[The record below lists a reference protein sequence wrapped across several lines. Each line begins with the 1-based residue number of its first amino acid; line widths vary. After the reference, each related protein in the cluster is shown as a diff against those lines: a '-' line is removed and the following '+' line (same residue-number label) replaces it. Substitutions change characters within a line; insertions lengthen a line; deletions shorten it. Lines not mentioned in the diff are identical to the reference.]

1 LIDEM
6 TMPAILHFFIGK
18 GGVGKSTTSA
28 LTALRL
34 AQSGRRTLL
43 VSLDPAHNQR
53 DIFMQSFSEKPMSVC
68 AGLAVKEI
76 DIDQW
81 SKVYLKKSIDLLKK
95 AYAYQSALNI
105 QRYFNI
111 LKFSPG
117 LEEYALLLAFDATLA
132 QGTAWDDI
140 LFDMPPTALTLRFF
154 SLPVITQLWL
164 SELMALRTKIYAKK
178 KIVSKIK
185 WKSIEIEQDNVKTR
199 LQSLI
204 ADSQRQSACF
214 TSGATRINL
223 VLNNDP
229 LACSEAVRICR
240 KLNDIEMNITRVIL
254 NKYQH
259 GEATEKL
266 DPIFGAYP
274 MWRIPLSKTSL
285 TGVKALERYLQC
297 HPGAIAVHN
306 TLAA

>member
-1 LIDEM
+1 M
-6 TMPAILHFFIGK
+6 STTLHFFIGK

-28 LTALRL
+28 LTAVRL

-53 DIFMQSFSEKPMSVC
+53 DIFMRPFSERPIPVR

-76 DIDQW
+76 NVDQW
-81 SKVYLKKSIDLLKK
+81 VKAYLKKSIDLLKK
-95 AYAYQSALNI
+95 AYAYQSTLNI

-132 QGTAWDDI
+132 QGSALDDI

-154 SLPVITQLWL
+154 SLPVITRLWL
-164 SELMALRTKIYAKK
+164 NELMELRTTIYAKK
-178 KIVSKIK
+178 AIISKIK
-185 WKSIEIEQDNVKTR
+185 WKSIEIEQDKVKTR
-199 LQSLI
+199 LQSLVE
-204 ADSQRQSACF
+204 DSQRQSACF
-214 TSGATRINL
+214 TSEATRINL
-223 VLNNDP
+223 VFNDDP

-240 KLNDIEMNITRVIL
+240 KLTDIKMNVTRVIL
-254 NKYQH
+254 NKCQRGMTAENIH
-259 GEATEKL
+259 PVL
-266 DPIFGAYP
+266 GAYP
-274 MWRIPLSKTSL
+274 IWRFPLSDTRL
-285 TGVKALERYLQC
+285 TGLGALEQYLQR
-297 HPGAIAVHN
+297 HPGVAAVHN